1 MRAATFLMTGALCM
15 AGIGMSGCNIAIIR
29 AVDDTTG
36 APIEGAAV
44 TFADQTGQSKSL
56 GKTDHSGELLF
67 VEPGKPGTI
76 NVAKDGY
83 ESFTREMDQLQK
95 DPSDLS
101 IDVRLLPIGQERMPA
116 LPKNLD
122 LGD

>member
-1 MRAATFLMTGALCM
+1 MRMPTFLMIGALCM
-15 AGIGMSGCNIAIIR
+15 AGAGMSGCSIAIIR

-44 TFADQTGQSKSL
+44 TFADETGQTKAF

-67 VEPGKPGTI
+67 VEPGKAGTI
-76 NVAKDGY
+76 NVAKEGY
-83 ESFTREMDQLQK
+83 ETFRRGLDQLQK
-95 DPSDLS
+95 DPGDLS
-101 IDVRLLPIGQERMPA
+101 IDVRMVPAGQERLPT

-122 LGD
+122 FGD